1 MATAMTKRE
10 ILERERRGRT
20 LAGATATAL
29 LPAFIGAQI
38 ILAASGF
45 ATGGVLTETY
55 RSFDAHATAFI
66 AQGAITALLF
76 ALMVYPLFYLFRAAQ
91 ARSERVNPAMVG
103 FVFLGPLLYAL
114 SNVILIVAQRGIA
127 SDFVAQAAVGGDI
140 YNLLEDLQTEST
152 LAEIGTYLQL
162 PAALGLVIALVY
174 VPMQAMRVGLLTRF
188 FGTFGIALGVSQ
200 LLLPQIGRPAV
211 TIWFAW
217 LGFLILDRTPRGR
230 PPAWDAGEAIP
241 WPGPGEAPARGTPA
255 PDTVVEGDASEAFES
270 EPADHS
276 ARRERAKKKK
286 RKRR

>member
-1 MATAMTKRE
+1 MNKRE
-10 ILERERRGRT
+10 VIQRERDNRN
-20 LAGATATAL
+20 LAGFMAAAL
-29 LPAFIGAQI
+29 LPAFIAAQI
-38 ILAASGF
+38 ILASAGF

-55 RSFDAHATAFI
+55 RSFDLHSTAFI
-66 AQGAITALLF
+66 GQGALTALLF

-91 ARSERVNPAMVG
+91 ARNERVNPAMIG
-103 FVFLGPLLYAL
+103 FVFIGPLLYAV
-114 SNVILIVAQRGIA
+114 SNIVLIVAQRGIA
-127 SDFVAQAAVGGDI
+127 SDFVAQAVAGGDI

-152 LAEIGTYLQL
+152 LAEVGTYLQL
-162 PAALGLVIALVY
+162 PAALGLVVALVY
-174 VPMQAMRVGLLTRF
+174 VPLQAMRVGLLTRF
-188 FGTFGIALGVSQ
+188 FGTLGIALGVSQ

-241 WPGPGEAPARGTPA
+241 WPGPGEASGRGAPA
-255 PDTVVEGDASEAFES
+255 PDTVVEGDAAEAFEA

-286 RKRR
+286 RKRRR